1 MEYCDDRS
9 LCVDCNNVHTT
20 HMLDG
25 DPVCATCSN
34 ERYSKKIQ
42 SGEIV
47 VLKLDMTKVKQ
58 STLLH
63 IQALIQ
69 ADIER
74 S

>member
-1 MEYCDDRS
+1 MGYHDTYETCIDCDKTK
-9 LCVDCNNVHTT
+9 TT
-20 HMLDG
+20 NRVDG

-42 SGEIV
+42 SGDFV

-69 ADIER
+69 ADIEQ